1 VKPAPFEYARPE
13 RLADALDLLAQ
24 HEHAVPLA
32 GGQSLVP
39 LMNARAARPGLVV
52 DLNELGEL
60 AQLDCRDDELVLGAL
75 VRQRLVE
82 RSPAVRGLC
91 PVLCEALPFVGTPQ
105 TRNRGTV
112 AGSIC
117 HADPQAELP
126 AVMVAVDATFTLRR
140 AGGERRVAARDFF
153 LAPMTTARRR
163 DELLTEIRIPR
174 QGARSAFLEL
184 ASPVRAPATVA
195 VALSMDL
202 VGNVSVAIAGIG
214 PVPRLVTDEGELL
227 LADAHQR
234 AVATAL
240 LRRGRERLAL
250 REPGAG

>member
-13 RLADALDLLAQ
+13 RLADALDLLAR

-82 RSPAVRGLC
+82 RSPAVRALC

-126 AVMVAVDATFTLRR
+126 AVMVAVDASFTLRR

-174 QGARSAFLEL
+174 QGARCAFLEL
-184 ASPVRAPATVA
+184 A
-195 VALSMDL
+195 
-202 VGNVSVAIAGIG
+202 
-214 PVPRLVTDEGELL
+214 
-227 LADAHQR
+227 
-234 AVATAL
+234 
-240 LRRGRERLAL
+240 
-250 REPGAG
+250 